1 MARTK
6 SPEAGPDAADSA
18 GGSQGV
24 SPAAPDTPDR
34 FESAL
39 TELEAIVQQM
49 EGGSL
54 SLEQS
59 LAAYRRGAELVGAAR
74 KALADVEQQVR
85 ILEADV
91 LKPFDAG
98 QDDEA

>member
-1 MARTK
+1 MARSTI
-6 SPEAGPDAADSA
+6 PEPGQISADTGEPRS
-18 GGSQGV
+18 
-24 SPAAPDTPDR
+24 DIPDR

-39 TELEAIVQQM
+39 AELERIVVQM
-49 EGGSL
+49 EGGAL

-59 LAAYRRGAELVGAAR
+59 LAAYRRGAELVGTAR
-74 KALADVEQQVR
+74 KALSEVEQQVR

-98 QDDEA
+98 QANDA